1 MMKFFR
7 RKKQSPSIPLE
18 LVEDTWENK
27 NFERN
32 IAQGIQ
38 SLAEGRTISIA
49 NFPDSRSYE
58 LALEIK
64 RQYILRKQAELAKR
78 IEINSF
84 GSSIEI
90 KWNLD

>member
-7 RKKQSPSIPLE
+7 RKEKVPTIPLG
-18 LVEDTWENK
+18 LVEDSWEQK
-27 NFERN
+27 RFEN
-32 IAQGIQ
+32 NVSQGIQ

-49 NFPDSRSYE
+49 NSPDSRSYE

-90 KWNLD
+90 KWKLD

>member
-1 MMKFFR
+1 MMKFL
-7 RKKQSPSIPLE
+7 RKEKVPTIPLG
-18 LVEDTWENK
+18 LIEDQWEQQR
-27 NFERN
+27 FESNVRE
-32 IAQGIQ
+32 GIQ

-49 NFPDSRSYE
+49 NSPDSRSYE